1 MNRKL
6 LMLALLGTAIAGATL
21 AQTVKRPQ
29 PTEVYKGIPKSGEV
43 INNCASCGT
52 TRTLKAVPG
61 FTPVT
66 DAMLRAPSPND
77 WAMMRGNY
85 EGYGFSTLKQI
96 DKGNVKNL
104 TLVWSR
110 AMEPG
115 INESTPIVI
124 KGIMYLGN
132 SADVIQ
138 AIDAA
143 SGDLLWEHRRKL
155 PTREELHNAWGQRK
169 RSVFVYGDKVY
180 FVSWDNFLIALDAK
194 TGREVWEVD
203 RGGDLMATNTTG
215 PIVVNGVV
223 IAGSNCQEAPFGC
236 FVTGNDANTGKEIW
250 RNHFIPQKGEK
261 GDETWGSMPFE
272 KRWMTGVWGP
282 ITYDPVSD
290 MIFYGSSGIGPSSEA
305 QRNQIGMSLYGTN
318 TRYAVKP
325 ATGQVVWQHQVLP
338 ADNADQECTFEMIPI
353 TTKVAPDPKAEG
365 MMAVGRRA
373 ASPSRRTLTGAPCKT
388 SIVWSFDLAKG
399 DFLWAKSTVFQN
411 LVSKIDDKGKV
422 TPNVDML
429 MRDLNKTYRQCP
441 THAGGRD
448 WPFAAYSPET
458 NVLYLQLQN
467 MCSDY
472 KARLDGEP
480 TPPRQYNTIGKA
492 MIAEG
497 KDKVGRIDA
506 VSVETGKT
514 LWSYEQRASN
524 YSPILATASG
534 LLFNGDMN
542 RYFRAFDQADGK
554 ILWETRLGSQ
564 VFGAPVTFS
573 IGGRQYIAVAAG
585 GGYNNQPLAL
595 TPELDQLS
603 GGNTVYVFALPK

>member
-1 MNRKL
+1 MKRKL
-6 LMLALLGTAIAGATL
+6 LTLALLGAAVTTAAL
-21 AQTVKRPQ
+21 AQAVKRPQ

-43 INNCASCGT
+43 INNCAACGT
-52 TRTLKAVPG
+52 TRTLKAVPD

-96 DKGNVKNL
+96 DKTNVKNL

-124 KGIMYLGN
+124 NGIMYLGN

-138 AIDAA
+138 AMDAA

-236 FVTGNDANTGKEIW
+236 FVTGNDAGTGKEIW

-261 GDETWGSMPFE
+261 GDETWGTMPFE

-305 QRNQIGMSLYGTN
+305 QRGQIGMSLYGTN

-325 ATGQVVWQHQVLP
+325 KTGEVVWQHQVLP
-338 ADNADQECTFEMIPI
+338 SDNADQECTFEMIPI

-373 ASPSRRTLTGAPCKT
+373 AAQSRRTLTGAPCKT

-399 DFLWAKSTVFQN
+399 DFLWAKSTVYQN
-411 LVSKIDDKGKV
+411 LVSKIDDRGKV
-422 TPNVDML
+422 TPNVETL
-429 MRDLNKTYRQCP
+429 MRDINKTYRQCP

-480 TPPRQYNTIGKA
+480 SPPRQYNTIGKA

-542 RYFRAFDQADGK
+542 RYFRAFDQVDGK

-603 GGNTVYVFALPK
+603 GGNAIYVFALPK